1 VLHAMHLIL
10 LNTRAHQAMTERE
23 RQQREFKVIQWP
35 KRGMQQL
42 LFEAYKQTCSKEKK
56 TRK

>member
-1 VLHAMHLIL
+1 MHLIL